1 MKQKRGRIINVA
13 SIVGQIGNPGQANY
27 AAAKGTIYRIK
38 RISICFQR
46 YICYDIMILLSLS
59 TICNQVLL
67 CLSHVAVSDL
77 SISGFDHACK
87 IADESSG
94 LSRGVIS

>member
-1 MKQKRGRIINVA
+1 MMKQKRGRIINVA

-38 RISICFQR
+38 RISVCFYR
-46 YICYDIMILLSLS
+46 YICYDSMILLSLS
-59 TICNQVLL
+59 TICNQVL
-67 CLSHVAVSDL
+67 CLSHVDVSDL
-77 SISGFDHACK
+77 SIPGFDHACK

>member
-1 MKQKRGRIINVA
+1 
-13 SIVGQIGNPGQANY
+13 
-27 AAAKGTIYRIK
+27 
-38 RISICFQR
+38 
-46 YICYDIMILLSLS
+46 MILLSLS
-59 TICNQVLL
+59 TICNQVL
-67 CLSHVAVSDL
+67 CLSHVDVSDL